1 MGLKEFIE
9 TWIAPNTV
17 IRLWKRIDASGHEML
32 CEPTMDWILTSIPAL
47 EDILVV
53 NITDIVLQG
62 YPCPESVNIV
72 VDTLYSSDFIQKMID
87 GYRVARMRALQNT
100 LEAATA

>member
-17 IRLWKRIDASGHEML
+17 IRLWKRVDASGYEML
-32 CEPTMDWILTSIPAL
+32 CGPTMSWVLTSTPAL
-47 EDILVV
+47 EDIPVV
-53 NITDIVLQG
+53 NITDIVLEG

-72 VDTLYSSDFIQKMID
+72 VDTMYSSDFIQKMI
-87 GYRVARMRALQNT
+87 YAYNATRMRVLQNT

>member
-32 CEPTMDWILTSIPAL
+32 CGPVMDWVLTSVPAL

-53 NITDIVLQG
+53 NITDIVLEG

-72 VDTLYSSDFIQKMID
+72 VDTMYSSDFIRKMIH
-87 GYRVARMRALQNT
+87 GYNATRMRTLQNT
-100 LEAATA
+100 LEVATA